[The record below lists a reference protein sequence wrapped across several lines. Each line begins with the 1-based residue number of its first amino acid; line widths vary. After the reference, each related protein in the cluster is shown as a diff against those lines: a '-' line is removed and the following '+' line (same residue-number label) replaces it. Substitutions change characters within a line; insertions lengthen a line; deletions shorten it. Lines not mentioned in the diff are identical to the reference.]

1 MSTCPKFDGNRMNIG
16 EGMSIDA
23 SDLKI
28 NIKKSKDLVYKLDI
42 KSEKIKLD
50 ASFEFDYTSSPS

>member
-1 MSTCPKFDGNRMNIG
+1 MTTCPKFDGHRMNIG

-23 SDLKI
+23 KDLKI
-28 NIKKSKDLVYKLDI
+28 NIKKTKDLIYKLDI

-50 ASFEFDYTSSPS
+50 ASFEFDYSSSPS